1 MIIKNNLFLQFVLIC
16 CLFMLPMQVQAE
28 TRYVT
33 DEFEITLRTG
43 PSSGHAIHRMVGS
56 GKALTVLEWDIDNG
70 YARVQTAAGT
80 EGWVLTRYLMV
91 EPAARDQLISLS
103 AKLADSADKDG
114 TRTRIKAI
122 KKVLETALKHAQTLE
137 LENEQLTNDVIAV
150 KEVSANVLVI
160 DQQNQVFREQLA
172 DVDAQMKALSQEN
185 YELSHRKD
193 RDWFVAGALVLFA
206 GLVIGLLLTR
216 IQWQKRSRYDG
227 F

>member
-16 CLFMLPMQVQAE
+16 CLFVLPMQSQAE

-43 PSSGHAIHRMVGS
+43 PSSGHTILRTINS
-56 GKALTVLEWDIDNG
+56 GTALTVLERDADNG
-70 YARVQTAAGT
+70 HTRVQTAAGT

-103 AKLADSADKDG
+103 KNLADSADKDG
-114 TRTRIKAI
+114 TRTRINAI
-122 KKVLETALKHAQTLE
+122 KKVLEAALKHAQTLE
-137 LENEQLTNDVIAV
+137 LENEKLTNDVIAV
-150 KEVSANVLVI
+150 KDVAANVLEI
-160 DQQNQVFREQLA
+160 DQQNQIFRQELV
-172 DVDAQMKALSQEN
+172 DVNAQMKALSQEN
-185 YELSHRKD
+185 YELSHGKN

>member
-16 CLFMLPMQVQAE
+16 CLFVLPMQGQAE

-43 PSSGHAIHRMVGS
+43 PSSGHAIQVMIAS
-56 GKALTVLEWDIDNG
+56 GKVLTVLEWDLDNG

-103 AKLADSADKDG
+103 KNLADSADKDG
-114 TRTRIKAI
+114 TRTRTNAI

-137 LENEQLTNDVIAV
+137 LENEKLTNDVIAV
-150 KEVSANVLVI
+150 KDVAANVLAI
-160 DQQNQVFREQLA
+160 DQQNQVFRQQLV
-172 DVDAQMKALSQEN
+172 DVNAQIKALSQEN
-185 YELSHRKD
+185 YELSHGKD
-193 RDWFVAGALVLFA
+193 RDWFVAGPLVLFA